1 MKYLLFIL
9 ITLSLQT
16 KAFAQ
21 NLDTMENDER
31 TKVLLR
37 IAKASVMEYG
47 PDFYREYRQPKIEH
61 RYVGKSEQDLTV
73 DEEEDNPGRSFYT
86 VEYPYDE
93 TEESFDWFYA
103 AKVYIW
109 SNKGAVFSIK
119 FGNCF
124 CFCDLDK
131 PKTRSQKENLRM
143 HWKKQFPRKKRVP
156 KQIKV
161 EYKENRKGQNGK

>member
-21 NLDTMENDER
+21 NLDTMKNDER

-37 IAKASVMEYG
+37 IAKAAVMEYG
-47 PDFYREYRQPKIEH
+47 PDYYREYRQPKIEH
-61 RYVGKSEQDLTV
+61 RYVGKSVQDLTV
-73 DEEEDNPGRSFYT
+73 NEEEDNPGRSFYT
-86 VEYPYDE
+86 VEYLYDK

-109 SNKGAVFSIK
+109 GNTGTVFSIK
-119 FGNCF
+119 FGNGF
-124 CFCDLDK
+124 GFCDLDK
-131 PKTRSQKENLRM
+131 PKTRSQKEDLRM
-143 HWKKQFPRKKRVP
+143 HWKKQPPRKKPVR

-161 EYKENRKGQNGK
+161 EYKEKGRGESKK